1 MARIAFLALILLA
14 ACRKETPAPATAQ
27 PQTPAT
33 TTAASTAE
41 PQDLKNAN
49 VNTVIP
55 LPPDVVPRCETGS
68 QLNPT
73 GAVAIGVTSF
83 GPKDPIYFSMWL
95 KEAPEGL
102 QVSVKVL
109 DQKNEEVVVVP
120 KPASGLAIATMT
132 VPTLKAGKY
141 KLEGYWGGNVVCE
154 KSVEI
159 RKK

>member
-1 MARIAFLALILLA
+1 MARIAFLTLILLA
-14 ACRKETPAPATAQ
+14 ACRKETAPPATAQ
-27 PQTPAT
+27 PQPAT
-33 TTAASTAE
+33 TAAATATAE
-41 PQDLKNAN
+41 PQDLKNAK

-55 LPPDVVPRCETGS
+55 LPPDVVPQCQTGS

-73 GAVAIGVTSF
+73 GAVARALTSF

-109 DQKNEEVVVVP
+109 DAENEEVVVVP
-120 KPASGLAIATMT
+120 KAAAGLAIATMT

-141 KLEGYWGGNVVCE
+141 KLEGYWGGNAVCE
-154 KSVEI
+154 NSVEI